1 MELYIVNFYDHNE
14 SGNVEHT
21 EMYSTWKAA
30 KRRFNK
36 LKNKLNCYSWVTCWS
51 TYSIFGRIRYNK
63 CLCRCDSCNG
73 RDDYYHGDDSDF

>member
-1 MELYIVNFYDHNE
+1 MGININNYTTTKSGIMELYIVNFYDHNE

-36 LKNKLNCYSWVTCWS
+36 LKNKLNCSS
-51 TYSIFGRIRYNK
+51 
-63 CLCRCDSCNG
+63 
-73 RDDYYHGDDSDF
+73 